1 MYGFGLCRSCIEDER
16 AMRGNDGE
24 LGGRGVL
31 GTCTEGKE
39 RAELEVVGGLI
50 QGQAFA
56 PQGKTHLETELRA
69 GYSGS
74 TQNPIK
80 TSASRLFL

>member
-1 MYGFGLCRSCIEDER
+1 
-16 AMRGNDGE
+16 MRGNDGE

-69 GYSGS
+69 GYAGS

>member
-39 RAELEVVGGLI
+39 RAELEVVGGPHPRSSLCTTR
-50 QGQAFA
+50 
-56 PQGKTHLETELRA
+56 KDTLRDRIESKIL
-69 GYSGS
+69 GIHSKP
-74 TQNPIK
+74 NK
-80 TSASRLFL
+80 DLC

>member
-1 MYGFGLCRSCIEDER
+1 MYGFGLCRSRVEDER

-39 RAELEVVGGLI
+39 RAELEVVG
-50 QGQAFA
+50 
-56 PQGKTHLETELRA
+56 
-69 GYSGS
+69 
-74 TQNPIK
+74 
-80 TSASRLFL
+80 ASSKVKPLHHKERHT